1 MIKRSISTFI
11 LTVSLFFIAHAQLA
25 TIDPLFPMADGAAV
39 ITLNLEGTSL
49 EDYTGDMYAHT
60 GITNNGNKWQNV
72 IGSWG
77 NNTTQ
82 PKLTRL
88 SATKYKLTI
97 TQSIRQFYNASPSD
111 VITELCLVFRTADGS
126 MQTVPD
132 IFLPVYQNELNVT
145 ITLPSD
151 DPFRP
156 AIVEFN
162 TPIQITGGSSNADS
176 TFLYVD
182 NQLLY
187 SGTESSF
194 SENIIADTYGKHW
207 IIAVAKTETM
217 QAVDSIY
224 FYVRQQVE
232 VAELPDGSKDGIN
245 YIDNNTAVLSLYAP
259 GKDYLFVIGDFNNW
273 EIAENYYAKVTPD
286 GNHFWVELTGLEAG
300 KEYIFQYLVDGNTR
314 IGDPY
319 ADKVS
324 DPWNDSYISNATYPD
339 LIQYPQWKTFDIAT
353 VLQTAQQPFQWEV
366 EDFIPPA
373 NTDLVIYEML
383 IRDFIETHT
392 FNDLIDTLDYLQR
405 LGVNAI
411 ELMPP
416 SEFEG
421 NSSWGYNPNYYFAPD
436 KNYGPK
442 NSMKAFIDECHK
454 RGIAVIQDM
463 VLNHAYGSNAMVN
476 LYWDWIQN
484 RPAADNPWFN
494 VSSPNPVYNWG
505 FDFNHE
511 SQATK
516 DFVDRVTSYWVE
528 EYKVDGFRF
537 DFTKGFTNTPG
548 DGSGFD
554 QSRIDI
560 LKRMSDA
567 IWAVNPNTYVI
578 LEHFAANSEEKI
590 LSDYGM
596 MIWGNLNYNYNE
608 ASMGWIPNSDF
619 SGISYKSRGWSQ
631 PNLVGYMESHDEERL
646 MAKNLA
652 YGNSS
657 GAYNIKEL
665 NTALGREE
673 LAGVFF
679 FTVPGPKMIWQF
691 GEVGYDFN
699 INYPGAIGGDEHR
712 VDEKPI
718 RWDYY
723 EDYNRRNIF
732 YVWSEL
738 IKLKKTYNTFRTT
751 NYTMSVSGIFKR
763 IVLNDPEMSA
773 VVLGNFGVETGE
785 IDPQFPSIGTWYEY
799 FTGDSLVVTNVNQL
813 ISLNA
818 GQYKLY
824 TDKRLSKPDYVGI
837 GENNQP
843 SPFGEST
850 IFPNPATN
858 TFSIMIDLKES
869 SNTNIGLYDLQGRK
883 IKELYSGYLST
894 GQQQIQANVSD
905 INPGMYMVM
914 ISNDGKKLVKKLLVN

>member
-1 MIKRSISTFI
+1 MIKKSISTFLLLVAAI
-11 LTVSLFFIAHAQLA
+11 FIANAQSFTVDPTFPVADGNA
-25 TIDPLFPMADGAAV
+25 TI
-39 ITLNLEGTSL
+39 ILNTEGTGYS
-49 EDYTGDMYAHT
+49 GDIYAHT
-60 GITNNGNKWQNV
+60 GITINGNRWQNV

-77 NNTTQ
+77 NNNNQ
-82 PKLTRL
+82 PKF
-88 SATKYKLTI
+88 TKIGEFEYTLEI
-97 TQSIRQFYNASPSD
+97 TPSIRQFYNASAGD
-111 VITELCLVFRTADGS
+111 NITEMCFVFRSADATW
-126 MQTVPD
+126 QTED
-132 IFLPVYQNELNVT
+132 LFYDVYLNELNVL
-145 ITLPSD
+145 ITNPTE
-151 DPFRP
+151 RP
-156 AIVEFN
+156 YIVQLN
-162 TPIQITGGSSNADS
+162 DIIQVTGNSNNADS
-176 TFLYVD
+176 TFLFID
-182 NQLLY
+182 NVQIY
-187 SGTESSF
+187 GGTENSF

-207 IIAVAKTETM
+207 IKAVAKTESN
-217 QAVDSIY
+217 QVADSTY
-224 FYVRQQVE
+224 FYVRPAAE
-232 VAELPDGSKDGIN
+232 VAELPEGTMDGIN
-245 YIDNNTAVLSLYAP
+245 YIDDNTVVLSLYAP
-259 GKDYLFVIGDFNNW
+259 GKEYVFAIGDFNDW
-273 EIAENYYAKVTPD
+273 DIDDAYYAKVTPD
-286 GNHFWVELTGLEAG
+286 GKHFWVELTGLEAG
-300 KEYIFQYLVDGNTR
+300 KEYIFQYFVDGTIR

-324 DPWNDSYISNATYPD
+324 DPWNDKYISNATYPN
-339 LIQYPQWKTFDIAT
+339 LIQYPNGKTDGVAT
-353 VLQTAQQPFQWEV
+353 VFQTAQEDYQWEV
-366 EDFIPPA
+366 ENFTPPA
-373 NTDLVIYEML
+373 HTDMVIYEML

-392 FNDLIDTLDYLQR
+392 YNDLIDTLDYFQR
-405 LGVNAI
+405 LGVNVI

-421 NSSWGYNPNYYFAPD
+421 NLSWGYNPNYYFAPD
-436 KNYGPK
+436 KYYGPK
-442 NSMKAFIDECHK
+442 NTMKKFIDECHK
-454 RGIAVIQDM
+454 RGIAVVQDM
-463 VLNHAYGSNAMVN
+463 VLNHAYGTNAMAM
-476 LYWDWIQN
+476 LYWDSNNN

-494 VSSPNPVYNWG
+494 VNSPNPVYSWG
-505 FDFNHE
+505 SDFNHE

-516 DFVDRVTSYWVE
+516 DFVDRVNRYWVE

-548 DGSGFD
+548 DGGGYD

-567 IWAVNPNTYVI
+567 IWDVNPDTYVI
-578 LEHFAANSEEKI
+578 LEHFAANSEEKV

-608 ASMGWIPNSDF
+608 ATMGWNDGGKSDF
-619 SGISYKSRGWSQ
+619 SGVSYKSRGWSQ

-657 GAYNIKEL
+657 GSYNIKEL

-679 FTVPGPKMIWQF
+679 FTIPGPKMIWQF
-691 GEVGYDFN
+691 GEVGYDYN

-732 YVWSEL
+732 NVWSEV

-773 VVLGNFGVETGE
+773 VVIGNFGVETGD
-785 IDPQFPSIGTWYEY
+785 IDPQFPSIGTWYDY

-824 TDKRLSKPDYVGI
+824 TDKKLTKPDYVGI
-837 GENNQP
+837 GENEQP
-843 SPFGEST
+843 SPFEKAT
-850 IFPNPATN
+850 IYPNPASN
-858 TFSIMIDLKES
+858 TFSIILDLKES
-869 SNTNIGLYDLQGRK
+869 SNTTIELYDLQGRK
-883 IKELYSGYLST
+883 IKELYSGHLTT
-894 GQQQIQANVSD
+894 GQQQIKAIVND
-905 INPGMYMVM
+905 IKPGMYLVM
-914 ISNDGKKLVKKLLVN
+914 ISNDGQKLVKKLLIN